1 MSDDTELKIT
11 IDPDEPIVDEAAA
24 KADPKVEA
32 KVEKPTE
39 PAVDELKS
47 QVTELTEGREAER
60 KRREAAEQEAQ
71 QLRREAEQA
80 HQRATDSDLSTV
92 LTAIES
98 EQEKIDQAKR
108 DIKLAKD
115 AGDVDAETDAIDRL
129 TTAKATFLRLDETKA
144 DAEARKKAP
153 PKREAPS
160 RDPVEAYV
168 TGRTAPTAAWIRQHP
183 EYVTDARKNDKLTA
197 AHYDAVAEGYSPDS
211 KRYFDHVEKYLGMT
225 QDDPNEASKPKPET
239 KRAASAPVA
248 PAAAVANGGTAPAA
262 NEVRLTA
269 GEARSATDG
278 TIVHNMDDPKG
289 KFKKG
294 DPIGIIEM
302 GRRKLAM
309 TKQGRYDRSFVD
321 S

>member
-11 IDPDEPIVDEAAA
+11 IDPDEPVVDEAVA
-24 KADPKVEA
+24 KAEPKVEA
-32 KVEKPTE
+32 KVEKPAE

-129 TTAKATFLRLDETKA
+129 TTAKATF
-144 DAEARKKAP
+144 
-153 PKREAPS
+153 
-160 RDPVEAYV
+160 
-168 TGRTAPTAAWIRQHP
+168 
-183 EYVTDARKNDKLTA
+183 
-197 AHYDAVAEGYSPDS
+197 
-211 KRYFDHVEKYLGMT
+211 
-225 QDDPNEASKPKPET
+225 
-239 KRAASAPVA
+239 
-248 PAAAVANGGTAPAA
+248 
-262 NEVRLTA
+262 
-269 GEARSATDG
+269 
-278 TIVHNMDDPKG
+278 
-289 KFKKG
+289 
-294 DPIGIIEM
+294 
-302 GRRKLAM
+302 
-309 TKQGRYDRSFVD
+309 
-321 S
+321 